1 MPSPTLPSGEPALLP
16 TELQRRQIFH
26 WLKRVSSVTAWRRIL
41 DYYRQ
46 WASVT
51 EACARVAVENGW
63 EDDTSLP
70 PAEHA
75 LVLRCLAHCQAGVD
89 GLAQG
94 DKRVFKFDRH
104 GQFAMAVRMLSHWTQ
119 MLERIRIGENT
130 IRKKTPMWP
139 EFCDAVMS
147 LAMAWGEC
155 GQFVLEPRY
164 LEDAA
169 HLSYSEW
176 LENYLNDMPF
186 PEVLPDVPDPVD
198 SPLVRTG
205 RMVPCSGIW
214 EPVDAPAPS
223 LLGWL
228 TRTPTPR
235 PPFKATG
242 TMNYLHGGSHA
253 PPVTLQSATD
263 SADVAVT
270 WRLLWADERYLDGT
284 VPAEEAEYRFA
295 RPDAVLPPP
304 PAVSVSFDPDPVRAD
319 SGLPASQAGVQ

>member
-1 MPSPTLPSGEPALLP
+1 MPTPTLPSGEPVLLP

-41 DYYRQ
+41 DYYRH
-46 WASVT
+46 WASV
-51 EACARVAVENGW
+51 
-63 EDDTSLP
+63 
-70 PAEHA
+70 
-75 LVLRCLAHCQAGVD
+75 
-89 GLAQG
+89 
-94 DKRVFKFDRH
+94 
-104 GQFAMAVRMLSHWTQ
+104 
-119 MLERIRIGENT
+119 
-130 IRKKTPMWP
+130 
-139 EFCDAVMS
+139 
-147 LAMAWGEC
+147 
-155 GQFVLEPRY
+155 
-164 LEDAA
+164 
-169 HLSYSEW
+169 LSYSEW

-186 PEVLPDVPDPVD
+186 PEVLPDVPDPID
-198 SPLVRTG
+198 SRLVRTG

-235 PPFKATG
+235 PPFKVTG

-284 VPAEEAEYRFA
+284 VPAEEAQYRFA
-295 RPDAVLPPP
+295 KPDAVLPPP
-304 PAVSVSFDPDPVRAD
+304 PTVSASFDPAPIRAD
-319 SGLPASQAGVQ
+319 RGVPASPAGVQ